1 MGTAFDLAVFFDISD
16 TLHARHLLAEPTP
29 DRARNIGDRVRK
41 FKMAT
46 EFRKA
51 AYSGFQAW

>member
-16 TLHARHLLAEPTP
+16 TLHARHFLSESTL
-29 DRARNIGDRVRK
+29 DRARNIGDQVAK

-46 EFRKA
+46 GFRNA